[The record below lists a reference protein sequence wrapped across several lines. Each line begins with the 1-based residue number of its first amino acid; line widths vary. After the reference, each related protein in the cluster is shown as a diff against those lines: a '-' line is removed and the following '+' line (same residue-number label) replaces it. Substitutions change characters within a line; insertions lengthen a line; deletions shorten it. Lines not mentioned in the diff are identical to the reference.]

1 MFLSELNKVCFKIK
15 IFDLSFYIKSF
26 FFVLAYM
33 SSPCHIEVFLTEKEE
48 VIAKPTHEEPTKK
61 KISKKKLAR
70 QKEKMMRE

>member
-1 MFLSELNKVCFKIK
+1 
-15 IFDLSFYIKSF
+15 
-26 FFVLAYM
+26 M